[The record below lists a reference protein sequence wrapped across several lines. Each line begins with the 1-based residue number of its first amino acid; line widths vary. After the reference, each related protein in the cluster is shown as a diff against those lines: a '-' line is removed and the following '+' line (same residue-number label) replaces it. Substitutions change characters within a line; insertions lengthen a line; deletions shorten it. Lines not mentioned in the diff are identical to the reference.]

1 MIRGYNFPSG
11 SEEKVTIDDSKV
23 TEKMNLYS
31 FRNQITLDMDES
43 APNYTGYRNRYRL
56 DDGRD
61 LCLTAT
67 RSSKTIQGSVGLGFN
82 GKILNQIDLPIY
94 EIPSSSKHGYADS
107 QYRYNI
113 SITNNN
119 IFLAI
124 ERYIKSDVSI
134 SQSLRRG
141 YGFSYLSCY
150 QLIIN
155 SNSLSWNELFIEAP
169 VNTTGHTWASNGS
182 PCAVITDNG
191 MYIAALNS
199 YHTETKI
206 MFRAFNSNENA
217 FETVSNVISVYQ
229 DQSSDDC
236 PLLFLN
242 NNGQTIC
249 CYSEEWG
256 RIVTA
261 SRQEDGGH
269 IATSS

>member
-1 MIRGYNFPSG
+1 MFQMNNFPSG
-11 SEEKVTIDDSKV
+11 GIEKVKIDGKRVKD
-23 TEKMNLYS
+23 KMELYS
-31 FRNQITLDMDES
+31 FRNQIVLDMDES

-67 RSSKTIQGSVGLGFN
+67 SSSKTVQGSVGLGLN
-82 GKILNQIDLPIY
+82 GKILSQIDLPIY
-94 EIPSSSKHGYADS
+94 EIPSSSKQGYANS

-124 ERYIKSDVSI
+124 ERYIKSDVST
-134 SQSLRRG
+134 SQSIRRG

-206 MFRAFNSNENA
+206 MFRAFNSNENT

-229 DQSSDDC
+229 ENSSGDC

-249 CYSEEWG
+249 CYSEDWG

-261 SRQEDGGH
+261 SRQEDGSH
-269 IATSS
+269 IATSP